1 MHAGLNIPDGS
12 EGMLREKL
20 ESDPTAFTITM
31 MKSVKQ
37 NVPGEEEG
45 DEFVNQKEKD
55 DALAAATELE
65 KMFK

>member
-1 MHAGLNIPDGS
+1 
-12 EGMLREKL
+12 
-20 ESDPTAFTITM
+20 